1 MGMTIEVNWPLAS
14 SSWDSREIEALH
26 RVIDSGNF
34 TMGQITLKFEQEF
47 ANWVG
52 RRFALMVNSG
62 SSANLLAATAFAYQK
77 EPVPSGKER
86 GEVIVPAVSWS
97 TTYFPFHQMGYKLVF
112 VDVDLRT
119 FNIDSSQLRKA
130 LSQETV
136 GVVGVNLLGEVGP
149 WDEIQSFA
157 KDNLLWT
164 FEDNCESMGA
174 EKFGENSGTFGDI
187 SSYSF
192 FYSHHIC
199 TMEGGMVVCDDEDLY
214 LSMLSLRA
222 HGWGRN
228 IPTNLPF
235 FQDERMDDWHERF
248 RFYLPGYNLRPLE
261 MSAAIGIEQ
270 LAKFPSLLETRRSNG
285 NILNKLVK
293 ESNIRWRIQE
303 TTKKSS
309 FFTFGFVHP
318 DPIKGNSI
326 RDKAV
331 SNLERHGVQ
340 TRPVVAGNFTLNP
353 VMKYLNHRIVGNL
366 QNATLI
372 HQNGFMIGN
381 HHFDIS
387 NKFEYLLEILAE
399 SENL

>member
-1 MGMTIEVNWPLAS
+1 MTINVNWPLAS
-14 SSWDSREIEALH
+14 SSWDSKEIEALK
-26 RVIDSGNF
+26 RVIDSRHF
-34 TMGQITLKFEQEF
+34 TMGEITLEFEREF

-62 SSANLLAATAFAYQK
+62 SSANLLAAAALAYQK
-77 EPVPSGKER
+77 NPVSFGIER

-112 VDVDLRT
+112 VDVDLET
-119 FNIDSSQLRKA
+119 FNIDSTQLTEA
-130 LSQETV
+130 LSKETV

-149 WDEIQSFA
+149 WDNIQSFA
-157 KDNLLWT
+157 RDSGLWT
-164 FEDNCESMGA
+164 FEDNCESMGS

-228 IPTNLPF
+228 IPMNAPF
-235 FQDERMDDWHERF
+235 FRTERMNDWQEQF

-261 MSAAIGIEQ
+261 MSAAVGIEQ
-270 LAKFPSLLETRRSNG
+270 LAKFPGLLETRRFNG
-285 NILNKLVK
+285 NLLNKIVR
-293 ESNIRWRIQE
+293 ESKIEWRIQRV
-303 TTKKSS
+303 TKGSS
-309 FFTFGFVHP
+309 FFAFGFVHP
-318 DPIKGNSI
+318 DSLTGNSI
-326 RDKAV
+326 RDKTV
-331 SNLERHGVQ
+331 LNLERHGVQ
-340 TRPVVAGNFTLNP
+340 TRPIVAGNFTLNP

-366 QNATLI
+366 NSATLI
-372 HQNGFMIGN
+372 HNNGFMIGN
-381 HHFDIS
+381 HHFDLS
-387 NKFEYLLEILAE
+387 DKFEHLLEILAARE
-399 SENL
+399 TF